1 MTSKDRKEAQQFI
14 SLLKKLNEEEQA
26 GLLLMVQGAK
36 LLSQNK
42 KQRITRRS
50 LP

>member
-1 MTSKDRKEAQQFI
+1 MKPHDRKQAEQFI
-14 SLLKKLNEEEQA
+14 TLLKRLNKEEQT

-36 LLSQNK
+36 LLSQKK